1 VDAAGKA
8 KEFYQA
14 LAAMDPARAEN
25 LRIVAGSNGLPVAVS
40 APFDAQEGPKDL
52 EVPADFSKVAFG
64 LSAEEPFSQPLGAP
78 DGIYIIALN
87 KRLPREIPPL
97 EQVRARV
104 VADYKHGQAMGLA
117 RQAAS
122 TFCMTWTNASAQ
134 GKAFT
139 NICAEAKVN
148 PLPLP
153 PFSLTTQKLPEIE
166 DQIALNQLKQAGFS
180 TLPGKISPAQQA
192 SDGFFVLYVKAKL
205 PVDQAK
211 MQADLPNFVNSVRR
225 GRQQEAFDEWLRR
238 ESERGLRETPIFQPP
253 PPNMGSAASKS

>member
-1 VDAAGKA
+1 
-8 KEFYQA
+8 
-14 LAAMDPARAEN
+14 LLPARAEN
-25 LRIVAGSNGLPVAVS
+25 LKIVASSNGLPVAVS

-64 LSAEEPFSQPLGAP
+64 LSPEEPFSQPLGAP
-78 DGIYIIALN
+78 DGIYIIGLN

-122 TFCMTWTNASAQ
+122 AFCATWTNATAQ

-139 NICAEAKVN
+139 NICAEANVK

-153 PFSLTTQKLPEIE
+153 PFSLTTQHLPEIE
-166 DQIALNQLKQAGFS
+166 DQVGLTQLKQAGFG
-180 TLPGKISPAQQA
+180 TPPGKISPALQA
-192 SDGFFVLYVKAKL
+192 TDGFFVLHVKAKL

-211 MQADLPNFVNSVRR
+211 MQADLPTFVNSVRR

-238 ESERGLRETPIFQPP
+238 ESERGLRDTPIFQRP
-253 PPNMGSAASKS
+253 PPNMGTAASKS

>member
-14 LAAMDPARAEN
+14 LSSIEHPRAEN
-25 LRIVAGSNGLPVAVS
+25 LRMVASSNGLPVAVS
-40 APFDAQEGPKDL
+40 APFDAQEGPKEL
-52 EVPADFSKVAFG
+52 EVPADFTKVAFS
-64 LSAEEPFSQPLGAP
+64 LSEEEPFSQPMGAQ
-78 DGIYIIALN
+78 DGIYVIAIN
-87 KRLPREIPPL
+87 KHLPREIPPL
-97 EQVRARV
+97 DQVRSRV

-122 TFCMTWTNASAQ
+122 AFCTTWTNGSVQ

-139 NICAEAKVN
+139 NICAEANAK
-148 PLPLP
+148 PLQLP

-166 DQIALNQLKQAGFS
+166 DQVSLTQLKQAGFG
-180 TLPGKISPAQQA
+180 TPPGKISPALQA

-211 MQADLPNFVNSVRR
+211 MQADLPTFVNSVRR
-225 GRQQEAFDEWLRR
+225 GRQQEAFDEWLRH
-238 ESERGLRETPIFQPP
+238 ESERGLRNTPIFQRPP
-253 PPNMGSAASKS
+253 SNMGSAASKS